1 MCGGVGKSGS
11 PAPKPITG
19 SPAARS
25 ALALASVLT
34 VAEGVIAATAA
45 ETDRTGGTESVEL
58 LGVEERAAEF
68 TGAVS
73 HPNGQKMTAESAADI
88 VLPAELRPTDG
99 RFGSGPS
106 RVRPEAV
113 AALADVANG
122 YLGTSHRRTGVRS
135 VVARL
140 QDGFA
145 ELFDLPDDWAVVLG
159 NGGATGLWDS
169 LSFGL
174 IRRRSQHLAFGEF
187 SAKFARAVQAVPHLE
202 APDIIEAPVGSHPD
216 PVPAE
221 VDVYALT
228 HNETSTGVQM
238 ELRRPAG
245 VSAADGVVAVDATSG
260 AGGLRWNPAEVDMY
274 YFSPQKCFA
283 ADGGLWVA
291 CCSPAALERIA
302 EIGASERWCPPT
314 LSLPL
319 AVKNSAANQ
328 TYNTP
333 ALATVFLTLQT
344 VEWMCANG
352 GLEWA
357 AGRCDASAG
366 VIYGWAEASDYAE
379 PFVGD
384 ASQRSHTVATIDIDA
399 AVADADWIATV
410 LRANGIVDTESYRA
424 LGRNQLRIALFPA
437 IPPEDVAALCACIDH
452 IVARL

>member
-1 MCGGVGKSGS
+1 MMPSQ
-11 PAPKPITG
+11 
-19 SPAARS
+19 
-25 ALALASVLT
+25 
-34 VAEGVIAATAA
+34 
-45 ETDRTGGTESVEL
+45 
-58 LGVEERAAEF
+58 
-68 TGAVS
+68 AV
-73 HPNGQKMTAESAADI
+73 DI
-88 VLPAELRPTDG
+88 VLPAEILPSDG

-106 RVRPEAV
+106 RVPHEAV
-113 AALADVANG
+113 VALADAADG

-135 VVARL
+135 VVGRL

-145 ELFDLPDDWAVVLG
+145 ELFALPEDWEVVLG
-159 NGGATGLWDS
+159 NGGATGIWDAS
-169 LSFGL
+169 SFGL

-187 SAKFARAVQAVPHLE
+187 SAKFARAVTAAPHLE
-202 APDIIEAPVGSHPD
+202 APDVIEAPFGTHPD
-216 PVPAE
+216 PVPAD

-245 VSAADGVVAVDATSG
+245 VPAADGLVAVDATSG
-260 AGGLRWNPAEVDMY
+260 AGGLRWNPAEVDVY

-291 CCSPAALERIA
+291 CCSPAALERIV
-302 EIGASERWCPPT
+302 EIGDSGRWCPPT

-357 AGRCDASAG
+357 AGRCDASAAA
-366 VIYGWAEASDYAE
+366 IYGWAEASDYAE

-384 ASQRSHTVATIDIDA
+384 VAKRSHVVATIDIDA
-399 AVADADWIATV
+399 DAADAGRIATV

-424 LGRNQLRIALFPA
+424 LGRNQLRIALFPV
-437 IPPEDVAALCACIDH
+437 IPPEDISALCACIDH
-452 IVARL
+452 IVTRL

>member
-1 MCGGVGKSGS
+1 M
-11 PAPKPITG
+11 TG
-19 SPAARS
+19 DG
-25 ALALASVLT
+25 AS
-34 VAEGVIAATAA
+34 
-45 ETDRTGGTESVEL
+45 
-58 LGVEERAAEF
+58 
-68 TGAVS
+68 
-73 HPNGQKMTAESAADI
+73 NNI
-88 VLPAELRPTDG
+88 VLPDGIRPSDG

-106 RVRPEAV
+106 RVPHEAV
-113 AALADVANG
+113 VALADAADG

-140 QDGFA
+140 QAGFA
-145 ELFDLPDDWAVVLG
+145 ELFSLPEDWEVVLG
-159 NGGATGLWDS
+159 NGGATGLWDC
-169 LSFGL
+169 LGFGL

-187 SAKFARAVQAVPHLE
+187 SAKFARAVRDVPYLE
-202 APDIIEAPVGSHPD
+202 APQIIEAPVGTHPD
-216 PVPAE
+216 PVSAD

-238 ELRRPAG
+238 ELRRPTG
-245 VSAADGVVAVDATSG
+245 VGPEDGLVAVDATSG
-260 AGGLRWNPAEVDMY
+260 AGGLRWDPTEVDVY

-283 ADGGLWVA
+283 SDGGLWVA

-302 EIGASERWCPPT
+302 EIGDSGRWCPPT

-344 VEWMCANG
+344 VEWICAHG

-357 AGRCDASAG
+357 ASRCDASAET
-366 VIYGWAEASDYAE
+366 IYSWAEASDYAE
-379 PFVGD
+379 PFVTD
-384 ASQRSHTVATIDIDA
+384 VTQRSHVVATIDIDA
-399 AVADADWIATV
+399 GVADAGEIAAK

-437 IPPEDVAALCACIDH
+437 IPAEDVAALCACIDY